1 MTKSKKGQN
10 VDTIAYKAFNA
21 DWTCNGHK
29 YEVGETYTM
38 DGNIELCERGF
49 HACFV
54 PFDCWGYYE
63 HSTTFAR
70 VSVHEPKGHVPG
82 HNDSKIVTAK
92 ITIDVALSLPEW
104 VKAQVNTVLDL
115 CKSAKGALVSKTQEC
130 AAATGYSGHAA
141 ATGYSGHAAATG
153 YRGHAAATG
162 YRGHAAATGDRGHA
176 AATGYRGHAAA
187 TGDSG
192 HAAATGYRG
201 HAAATGDSGHAAAT
215 GKNSIAASFGI
226 GGTAKGAP
234 GTWLVL
240 AQYSGS
246 PDYKLIAVKTV
257 RVGDDGIQPYT
268 SYRLNAAGEFE
279 EAA

>member
-29 YEVGETYTM
+29 YEVGKTYTM
-38 DGNIELCERGF
+38 DGNIELCESGF
-49 HACFV
+49 HACLV
-54 PFDCWGYYE
+54 PFDCWSYYG

-70 VSVHEPKGHVPG
+70 VSVHDPKGHVPG
-82 HNDSKIVTAK
+82 HSDSKIVTAK
-92 ITIDVALSLPEW
+92 VTIDVALSLPEW

-130 AAATGYSGHAA
+130 AAATGY
-141 ATGYSGHAAATG
+141 
-153 YRGHAAATG
+153 
-162 YRGHAAATGDRGHA
+162 
-176 AATGYRGHAAA
+176 
-187 TGDSG
+187 
-192 HAAATGYRG
+192 
-201 HAAATGDSGHAAAT
+201 SGHAAAT

>member
-29 YEVGETYTM
+29 YEVGKTYTM

-130 AAATGYSGHAA
+130 AAATG
-141 ATGYSGHAAATG
+141 
-153 YRGHAAATG
+153 
-162 YRGHAAATGDRGHA
+162 
-176 AATGYRGHAAA
+176 
-187 TGDSG
+187 DSG

>member
-29 YEVGETYTM
+29 YEVGKTYTM

-130 AAATGYSGHAA
+130 AAATG
-141 ATGYSGHAAATG
+141 
-153 YRGHAAATG
+153 
-162 YRGHAAATGDRGHA
+162 
-176 AATGYRGHAAA
+176 
-187 TGDSG
+187 
-192 HAAATGYRG
+192 
-201 HAAATGDSGHAAAT
+201 DSGHAAAT